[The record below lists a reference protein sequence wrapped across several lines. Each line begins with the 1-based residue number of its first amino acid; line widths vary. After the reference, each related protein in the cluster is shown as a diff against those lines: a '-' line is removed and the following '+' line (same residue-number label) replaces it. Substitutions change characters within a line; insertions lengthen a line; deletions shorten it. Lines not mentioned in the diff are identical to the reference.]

1 MYNFSSLQLKF
12 KCFENQFGV
21 VTKIWGSSYLG
32 GLTVGE
38 LFKNKAGFVKLS
50 LSLQTFLDLKT
61 YLYFLFITLLKIVRH
76 IFNIKRMLFSSFIDR
91 NLPFII
97 LREMFLFLPTGSFI
111 FVLVVNFVFKR
122 WRFKLVCCGKYKI
135 SARSLLVAWR
145 QEI

>member
-61 YLYFLFITLLKIVRH
+61 NLYFLFSTLLKID
-76 IFNIKRMLFSSFIDR
+76 ISSILKRMLFSSFVDG

-97 LREMFLFLPTGSFI
+97 PREMLLFLPKGSFI
-111 FVLVVNFVFKR
+111 FVLDVNFVFER

>member
-1 MYNFSSLQLKF
+1 MFWKL
-12 KCFENQFGV
+12 GV
-21 VTKIWGSSYLG
+21 ETKIWGSFYLG

-61 YLYFLFITLLKIVRH
+61 NLYFLFITLLKIVRH
-76 IFNIKRMLFSSFIDR
+76 ISSILKRMLFSSFVDG

-97 LREMFLFLPTGSFI
+97 LRKMLLFLPTGSFI